1 MTKQRAI
8 RLADELEERLGDLD
22 VPLKISLNG
31 CPNSC
36 ARTQLADIGLK
47 GQIVTDQDGNR
58 VEGFQVHLGG
68 ALGFHPDFGRKLR
81 GHKVT
86 SAGLADYVERL
97 VTKYK
102 ADRNKGEQ
110 FREWVLRAPDED
122 LQ

>member
-1 MTKQRAI
+1 M
-8 RLADELEERLGDLD
+8 D

-36 ARTQLADIGLK
+36 ARSQVADIGLK
-47 GQIVTDQDGNR
+47 GQLVNDDEGNK

-68 ALGFHPDFGRKLR
+68 ALGFDPDFGRKLR

-86 SAGLADYVERL
+86 SAELGDYVVRL
-97 VTKYK
+97 VERYREQRTE
-102 ADRNKGEQ
+102 GEQ
-110 FREWVLRAPDED
+110 FREWVLRADEGD